1 MSLPRNWISTLLGL
15 ALLLAACRADDDAG
29 VIAAPPVTVTPVTV
43 MDVVDRIEATGE
55 LIARDQAKIAAEV
68 AGRITEILADEGSAV
83 EAGDT
88 VLEIDPER
96 RELELDKVRARML
109 ETQAELREKERDAE
123 RVRKLHKRQVA
134 SRAQMDQAATDLEL
148 ARARLKAAQA
158 QLGVEERAL
167 RDASVSAP
175 FAGLI
180 AQRLISVGEFVST
193 GQLLFELVA
202 LNPID
207 VEFHLPEIDSSRVE
221 VGQLVEVRVAPYP
234 EEVFHARVGVVSPTI
249 DPRTRTL
256 RVKAALEN
264 CDSRLRPGLFARVD
278 LGVSRRSGVRMIPEE
293 AILRRA
299 DGAVVFRLVE
309 DNRVERKIIETGRH
323 RDGKVEVLDGLA
335 DDSQVVVRGHTRLVD
350 GALVAV
356 RDVDGTPVVSS
367 PPARETKSP

>member
-1 MSLPRNWISTLLGL
+1 MSLPRNWISALLGL
-15 ALLLAACRADDDAG
+15 ALLLAACRADDDVS

-83 EAGDT
+83 EAGAT

-96 RELELDKVRARML
+96 RELELDNVRARML
-109 ETQAELREKERDAE
+109 ETQAELRDKERNAE
-123 RVRKLHKRQVA
+123 RIRKLHKRQVA

-148 ARARLKAAQA
+148 AHARLKAAQA
-158 QLGVEERAL
+158 QLGVAERAL

-193 GQLLFELVA
+193 GQVLFELVA

-221 VGQLVEVRVAPYP
+221 VGHLVEVRVAPFP
-234 EEVFHARVGVVSPTI
+234 DEVFHARVGVVSPTI

-264 CDSRLRPGLFARVD
+264 CDARLRPGLFARVD

-309 DNRVERKIIETGRH
+309 DNRVERRIIETGRH

-335 DDSQVVVRGHTRLVD
+335 DDSQVIVRGHTRLVD

-367 PPARETKSP
+367 SPARETKSP

>member
-350 GALVAV
+350 GALVAL

>member
-180 AQRLISVGEFVST
+180 AERLISVGEFVST
-193 GQLLFELVA
+193 GQVLFELVA

-350 GALVAV
+350 GALVAL